1 MRLIVVLVSFG
12 RKELLAQTVR
22 HLDAQTRPPDEVV
35 VSVPDEDHVEPW
47 LTPRFRLTYVY
58 GAYGCTAQRNAAL
71 RAADGR
77 YDAVVFFD
85 DDFLP
90 APDYLER
97 LCQHL
102 QARADWAVVTG
113 RVIRDGI
120 NGCGLSF
127 EEGQQIIEEDCAAGR
142 LDAEKASERP
152 GAYGCNM
159 AMRACDIGQLRFDE
173 RLPLYGW
180 QEDTDFSRRV
190 ARGRKIMLLD
200 DLRGVHLGLKQGRI
214 NGVRFGYSQI
224 ANPAYLTRKGSMPL
238 RWAVALMTKNVISN
252 LVRAA
257 RPEPYVDRLGRLK
270 GNVIAFRHLL
280 RGRIEPEYI
289 LRL

>member
-12 RKELLAQTVR
+12 RKELLTQALR
-22 HLDAQTRPPDEVV
+22 HLHTQTRPPDEVV
-35 VSVPDEDHVEPW
+35 VSVPDEAHVEPC
-47 LTPRFRLTYVY
+47 LTPAYELTCVY
-58 GAYGCTAQRNAAL
+58 GAHGCTAQRNEAL
-71 RAADGR
+71 DAIEGR
-77 YDAVVFFD
+77 YDLVVFFD

-90 APDYLER
+90 APDYLEK

-102 QARADWAVVTG
+102 SARTDWAVVTG

-120 NGCGLSF
+120 NGSGLSF
-127 EEGQQIIEEDCAAGR
+127 EEGQQIIVDDTAGG
-142 LDAEKASERP
+142 LNTAKASERP

-159 AMRACDIGQLRFDE
+159 AMRASDIGELRFDE

-190 ARGRKIMLLD
+190 ARGRKIMQVD
-200 DLRGVHLGLKQGRI
+200 DLRGVHLGMKKGRV

-224 ANPAYLTRKGSMPL
+224 ANPIYLAKKGTMPL
-238 RWAVALMTKNVISN
+238 GWAVALMTKNVCSN
-252 LVRAA
+252 LVRTA

-280 RGRIEPEYI
+280 RGRIEPEFI
-289 LRL
+289 LKL